1 MSVAEAPLFVG
12 LRKPRATWWLLI
24 VASAMFFPIGLF
36 WAGCMAFGIWM
47 TNNFDGDS
55 SSAARGNVLLWLLA
69 AVLVVNVVALGFGWT
84 FYTVRR
90 LRKATLL
97 PALLTAGISTLLVG
111 DLLVTLAAQ

>member
-24 VASAMFFPIGLF
+24 VASAMFPIGLF
-36 WAGCMAFGIWM
+36 DGGGMAFGIWM

-69 AVLVVNVVALGFGWT
+69 AVLVVNVVALGLGWT

-90 LRKATLL
+90 LRKAALL